1 MSIEGVGKTSIIIT
15 LVSETFPRYVNK
27 TYHPVIISPDLYML
41 PINTST
47 VLLDSSCNLIMIM
60 FYFIKYIASRDD
72 EQMTD
77 LEIEKAH
84 VIILVYDVN
93 NFECIKRLK

>member
-1 MSIEGVGKTSIIIT
+1 
-15 LVSETFPRYVNK
+15 
-27 TYHPVIISPDLYML
+27 ML

-47 VLLDSSCNLIMIM
+47 VLLDSSCKCVLTKSVA
-60 FYFIKYIASRDD
+60 FKDD

-93 NFECIKRLK
+93 NVECIKRLRSHWIPRVIKINDKVWCLPLNRFRFQLF

>member
-1 MSIEGVGKTSIIIT
+1 M
-15 LVSETFPRYVNK
+15 VSETFPRTVNK

-47 VLLDSSCNLIMIM
+47 VLLDSSCKIKKLLIIEAA
-60 FYFIKYIASRDD
+60 KDD

-77 LEIEKAH
+77 VEIEKAH

-93 NFECIKRLK
+93 NLECIKRLRTFWIPRIIKINDRVN